1 MAEGAVMRSV
11 AEFTATQPPQSAP
24 LGLLGGAL
32 LRFGWQAQW
41 SKAQSAGIRSERE
54 AIRPNAR
61 DHLPACQLATNF
73 PAKKYFDLPPKKW
86 QG

>member
-32 LRFGWQAQW
+32 LRFGWQVQW
-41 SKAQSAGIRSERE
+41 SEAHPAGIRSERE
-54 AIRPNAR
+54 AVRPNSINNWKISPISVY
-61 DHLPACQLATNF
+61 L
-73 PAKKYFDLPPKKW
+73 
-86 QG
+86 